1 MTDFEKT
8 YEVELREH
16 KTYKIKFNYIKPT
29 MAFSFMEIYH
39 RTEVKPNIE
48 TMETLSSLYDFVLE
62 NTQIRVNDKWFPVK
76 EKGRDIYYPERLA
89 QEYDS
94 IYTIFDKFLEV
105 VITPFFPEDTGN
117 REENTSA
124 E

>member
-1 MTDFEKT
+1 MTDFKKT

-29 MAFSFMEIYH
+29 MAFSFMEMYH
-39 RTEVKPNIE
+39 NAQDNPNSK
-48 TMETLSSLYDFVLE
+48 TMEALSDLYDFVLE
-62 NTQIRVNDKWFPVK
+62 NTQICFNDKWFPVK